1 MSKRSRPTETDTS
14 RPPKRPRPEPAE
26 KPQIEE
32 IHYARQLRD
41 LLSFHQDNPSQ
52 LRAGIA
58 SCKAFLESILY
69 HKQPDD
75 RARQLSILREFLDTQ
90 KPADADGKDASGDPF
105 LAPLWMG
112 LSFATSS
119 SPANDPLTSAIVSLL
134 ALLLKTLSSLL
145 DFSAHG
151 LLLARTVLQGR
162 HLSLLRKC
170 LEAPRQKE
178 FLIGPAV
185 RVLGEVV
192 GFDGGVLARE
202 AYRRREVTCGWGW
215 VRKGLGMVKNE

>member
-1 MSKRSRPTETDTS
+1 MSKRSRPNEADTS
-14 RPPKRPRPEPAE
+14 RPPKRPCPEQADKPA
-26 KPQIEE
+26 IEE
-32 IHYARQLRD
+32 IHFARQLHD
-41 LLSFHQDNPSQ
+41 LLSFQQDNIPQ
-52 LRAGIA
+52 LRSGIA
-58 SCKAFLESILY
+58 SFKAFLESILY

-75 RARQLSILREFLDTQ
+75 RARQLSILREYLDTQ
-90 KPADADGKDASGDPF
+90 KPSDPKDANAEPF
-105 LAPLWMG
+105 LAPLWQS
-112 LSFATSS
+112 LSFALSS
-119 SPANDPLTSAIVSLL
+119 SPANDPLTSSLTSLL

-145 DFSAHG
+145 DLRTYG
-151 LLLARTVLQGR
+151 LLLAQTVLQGR

-202 AYRRREVTCGWGW
+202 CYGRREVTAGWAW
-215 VRKGLGMVKNE
+215 VRKGLGMVKDMDG